1 MFSQKEAENLAID
14 FLINDWEI
22 PQTEKDWFTIRYA
35 KQESSWYIVE
45 VGIKGCPDYWI
56 LQVYDTGECDPCY
69 TFVSPL
75 SSSEDTDNLQEL
87 PESITNMISLERS
100 SKEMAFP
107 AKIGTILKL

>member
-1 MFSQKEAENLAID
+1 MHFSI
-14 FLINDWEI
+14 
-22 PQTEKDWFTIRYA
+22 
-35 KQESSWYIVE
+35 YISLLTDRNFYSLFF
-45 VGIKGCPDYWI
+45 P
-56 LQVYDTGECDPCY
+56 LSTFY

-107 AKIGTILKL
+107 AKI